1 MNFTGYELLAFFF
14 VYAFFGWVAEI
25 AFAAV
30 YRKEFANR
38 GFLNGPV
45 CPIYGCSMVFV
56 TVFLESLRENWF
68 FLLLGCLI
76 VTTMLELLTGMLM
89 EKILGRK
96 WWDYSDYKY
105 NLGGYVCPQFSFVW
119 GAGAAIVMI
128 FVQPLLTRLVRLFP
142 SALLRIL
149 LWVALAL
156 LVCDFIVTIGAIR
169 KFKRKSRRMQDL
181 AEGMNR
187 ISGRMGRVIS
197 DVIQKRM
204 AKAFPN
210 LNEAGGLAS
219 PAVREKS
226 DVFAKGCSFH
236 KLVWLFA
243 IGAFLGD
250 LVETVFCRF
259 TMGYWMSRSSVVYGT
274 FSIVWG
280 LAIALL
286 TLVLDRYKDKDDRY
300 IFLFGT
306 VIGGA
311 YEYICSVFTE
321 LVFGT
326 VFWDYSGIPFNL
338 GGRINLLYSFFWG
351 IAALVWLKLVYP
363 FLSGLIEK
371 TPKRIGTI
379 LTYVF
384 LVFMTVNMAVSAAA
398 LARYSERNAG
408 IEGKGAL
415 AVFLDERFPDGRM
428 ERIYPNAKMTGAG
441 AENE

>member
-1 MNFTGYELLAFFF
+1 MAFTGYELLAFFF
-14 VYAFFGWVAEI
+14 VYAFFGWVMEI

-30 YRKEFANR
+30 YRKKFLNR

-56 TVFLESLRENWF
+56 TVFLESLRGNYF
-68 FLLLGCLI
+68 FLLLGCMI
-76 VTTMLELLTGMLM
+76 VTTILELLTGMLM

-105 NLGGYVCPQFSFVW
+105 NLGGYVCPQFSLVW
-119 GAGAAIVMI
+119 GTCAVVVMT
-128 FVQPLLTRLVRLFP
+128 FVQPLLTKLVRLLPGTVF
-142 SALLRIL
+142 RIL
-149 LWVALAL
+149 LLAAFAL
-156 LVCDFIVTIGAIR
+156 LVCDFIVTIGAIC
-169 KFKRKSRRMQDL
+169 KFRRQSRRMQGL

-187 ISGRMGRVIS
+187 ISGRMGRAIFE
-197 DVIQKRM
+197 VIQRRM
-204 AKAFPN
+204 TKAFPN
-210 LNEAGGLAS
+210 LNEEGGLTK

-226 DVFAKGCSFH
+226 EVFAAGCCFH
-236 KLVWLFA
+236 KLIWLFA

-259 TMGYWMSRSSVVYGT
+259 SMGYWMSRSSVVYGP

-286 TLVLDRYKDKDDRY
+286 TLVLDRYKDRDDRY
-300 IFLFGT
+300 ILIFGT

-326 VFWDYSGIPFNL
+326 VFWDYSDIPFNL

-351 IAALVWLKLVYP
+351 IAALIWLKLVYP

-371 TPKRIGTI
+371 VPREAGTI
-379 LTYVF
+379 LTYMF
-384 LVFMTVNMAVSAAA
+384 IVFMAVNMAVSAAA
-398 LARYSERNAG
+398 LARYSERNASVAA
-408 IEGKGAL
+408 EG
-415 AVFLDERFPDGRM
+415 AVERFLDDHFPDERM
-428 ERIYPNAKMTGAG
+428 ERIYPNAKMTDT
-441 AENE
+441 E

>member
-1 MNFTGYELLAFFF
+1 MTFTGYELLAFFF
-14 VYAFFGWVAEI
+14 IYAFFGWVMEI

-30 YRKEFANR
+30 YRKKFLNR

-56 TVFLESLRENWF
+56 TVFLESLRGNYF
-68 FLLLGCLI
+68 FLLLGCMI
-76 VTTMLELLTGMLM
+76 VTTMLELLTGMFM
-89 EKILGRK
+89 EKMLGRK

-105 NLGGYVCPQFSFVW
+105 NLGGYVCPQFSLVW
-119 GAGAAIVMI
+119 GVCAAVVMT
-128 FVQPLLTRLVRLFP
+128 FVQPLLTKLVRLLPGTVF
-142 SALLRIL
+142 RIL
-149 LWVALAL
+149 LLTALVL
-156 LVCDFIVTIGAIR
+156 LVCDFIVTIGAVC
-169 KFKRKSRRMQDL
+169 KFRRQSRRMQGL

-187 ISGRMGRVIS
+187 ISGRMGRAIFE
-197 DVIQKRM
+197 VIQRRM

-210 LNEAGGLAS
+210 LSEEGRLAA

-226 DVFAKGCSFH
+226 GVFAAGCCFH
-236 KLVWLFA
+236 KLIWLFA

-250 LVETVFCRF
+250 LVETVFCRL
-259 TMGYWMSRSSVVYGT
+259 TAGYWMSRSSVVYGP

-300 IFLFGT
+300 ILIFGT

-326 VFWDYSGIPFNL
+326 VFWDYSDIPFNL

-351 IAALVWLKLVYP
+351 IAALIWLKLVYP

-371 TPKRIGTI
+371 VPVRAGTI
-379 LTYVF
+379 LTYLF
-384 LVFMTVNMAVSAAA
+384 IVFMAVNMAVSAAA
-398 LARYSERNAG
+398 LARYSERNANVAA
-408 IEGKGAL
+408 ES
-415 AVFLDERFPDGRM
+415 AVERFLDDHFPDERM
-428 ERIYPNAKMTGAG
+428 ERIYPNAKMTD
-441 AENE
+441 